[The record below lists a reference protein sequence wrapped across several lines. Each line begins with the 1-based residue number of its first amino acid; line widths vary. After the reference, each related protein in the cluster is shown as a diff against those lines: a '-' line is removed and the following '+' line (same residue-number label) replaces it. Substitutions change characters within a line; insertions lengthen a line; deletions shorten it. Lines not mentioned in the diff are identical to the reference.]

1 MDAVGS
7 DKVSKRGEPRK
18 RPHVCHKCGK
28 AYTGWRCPDCYKR
41 KKSGRGSGGQGGR
54 RGSRL
59 KMQLILSSSVLPV
72 TPEAAATAAQSVNGE
87 TGGEEDQR
95 REGEDRRD

>member
-1 MDAVGS
+1 M
-7 DKVSKRGEPRK
+7 PRTK
-18 RPHVCHKCGK
+18 PHVCHKCGQ

-59 KMQLILSSSVLPV
+59 RLQSILSSDVLPV
-72 TPEAAATAAQSVNGE
+72 YPEATAIAQSVHDE
-87 TGGEEDQR
+87 KGGSEDQR
-95 REGEDRRD
+95 SEGEDGRN

>member
-1 MDAVGS
+1 M
-7 DKVSKRGEPRK
+7 PRTK
-18 RPHVCHKCGK
+18 PHVCHKCGQ

-59 KMQLILSSSVLPV
+59 RLQSILSSDVLPV
-72 TPEAAATAAQSVNGE
+72 YPEAAACAVSETPAPPYESQSDGASRSQNTIDDE
-87 TGGEEDQR
+87 KST
-95 REGEDRRD
+95 